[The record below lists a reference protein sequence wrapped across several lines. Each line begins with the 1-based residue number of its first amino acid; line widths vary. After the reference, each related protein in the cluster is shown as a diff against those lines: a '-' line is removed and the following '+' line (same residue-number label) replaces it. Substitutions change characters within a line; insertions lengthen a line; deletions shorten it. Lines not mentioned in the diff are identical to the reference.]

1 MWRRWG
7 TPDNFLLI
15 FIDEVSKTQ
24 KIRPLKK
31 WKKKKKKKIAGDIII
46 LRMCTKTAIP
56 EIRWMKKGKLDK
68 NLKSLK
74 MPSIYTIV
82 PKIMIIGYTVSEM

>member
-1 MWRRWG
+1 MR
-7 TPDNFLLI
+7 
-15 FIDEVSKTQ
+15 
-24 KIRPLKK
+24 
-31 WKKKKKKKIAGDIII
+31 KKKKKKKIAGDIII

-74 MPSIYTIV
+74 MPSNYTIV

>member
-7 TPDNFLLI
+7 TPNNFLLI

-24 KIRPLKK
+24 KIRPLRK
-31 WKKKKKKKIAGDIII
+31 WKKKKKIAGDIII

-74 MPSIYTIV
+74 MPSIYRIV